1 METTSQASLDRPS
14 LLSLPPILD
23 LKAAAP
29 LRDALL
35 ALRGNDVTLDGAE
48 VQRLGGQCL
57 QVLLAAR
64 AAWETDGYRF
74 EIHGPSSDL
83 ADALTLM
90 GAGYLILEQEL
101 A

>member
-1 METTSQASLDRPS
+1 METTSQASAVS
-14 LLSLPPILD
+14 LMSLPPILD

-35 ALRGNDVTLDGAE
+35 ALRGNDVTLDGTE

-64 AAWETDGYRF
+64 AAWETDGYLF
-74 EIHGPSSDL
+74 EIRCPSSDF

-90 GAGYLILEQEL
+90 GAGHLILEQEL